1 MTVLN
6 LLSFINDALYDAL
19 PYAIVCLGILW
30 TAKYIRFPDLTCCGS
45 FVLGGAVAA
54 IATVRGGWPA
64 PAATALA
71 LVAGAGGGLLTALF
85 YIGLRMDRI
94 LSGILSAFVLY
105 SINLLL
111 LTPTLPYGDK
121 GTLLSLAEKL
131 DRQIVTP
138 PLQVGWH
145 PWVILIFFGF
155 VLAVKLLMDV
165 FLASEMGLAFRAL
178 EDEDAGEIVLLRQG
192 LSPNLYRTLALTAG
206 NGVIG
211 LAGALVSFKENAANA
226 NRGFDVLITGLIAFL
241 IGIQIHKVLQK
252 VAGFGTSRSFRG
264 AGLLRIRFT
273 TAAAI
278 GAVVYF
284 GLITLSQR
292 AEIDPSYAK
301 MLLAGLVAISVA
313 DLEGVLRRRRP
324 GTPAGSGHIG
334 DFPTANGPESGTDS
348 GDPVLTVQNLRFRYP
363 LADTETIRG
372 VSLKVGKGQFVR
384 LRGGNG
390 SGKTTTMRLI
400 AGFLDPQNGSHIIV
414 QGEDLTGDRRGRLR
428 QIAYVDQ
435 NANRGVIGVLTTQ
448 ENLALAAC
456 GGNPS
461 PWHRALTRSR
471 LARLAGVLERGGV
484 PRRIIDLPAD
494 HLSGGERQI
503 LNLLTLLAR
512 ERAPEIVFL
521 DEPANNLDAAN
532 RNRCR
537 RIIETLHERGV
548 SVVWISHAD
557 LEGIPAEAEIDMDQV
572 NGETQLSLVS
582 SGLSPQR

>member
-1 MTVLN
+1 MAVLN

-30 TAKYIRFPDLTCCGS
+30 TAKYIRFPDLTCCGT

-54 IATVRGGWPA
+54 IAIVKLGWPA
-64 PAATALA
+64 PAATLLA
-71 LVAGAGGGLLTALF
+71 VLAGAAGGLLTAMF
-85 YIGLRMDRI
+85 YLGLRMDRI

-111 LTPTLPYGDK
+111 LTPTLPYGDS
-121 GTLLSLAEKL
+121 GTLFSMAERL
-131 DRQIVTP
+131 DRQIATP

-145 PWVILIFFGF
+145 PWVILIFCGF

-178 EDEDAGEIVLLRQG
+178 EDEEAGDIVLLRQG
-192 LSPNLYRTLALTAG
+192 LSPSMYRMLALTVG

-241 IGIQIHKVLQK
+241 IGIQIHKVLHRS
-252 VAGFGTSRSFRG
+252 AGFMAARSFRG

-273 TAAAI
+273 TAVAA
-278 GAVVYF
+278 GAVAYF

-292 AEIDPSYAK
+292 VEIDPSYAK
-301 MLLAGLVAISVA
+301 ILLAALVAISVA
-313 DLEGVLRRRRP
+313 DVDGVLRRRSTQGRR
-324 GTPAGSGHIG
+324 
-334 DFPTANGPESGTDS
+334 S
-348 GDPVLTVQNLRFRYP
+348 GDLAPDKVITGEFNSADSVLSVRDLRFRYP

-372 VSLKVGKGQFVR
+372 VSFSVGRGQFVR

-400 AGFLDPQNGSHIIV
+400 AGFLDPQNGSRIIV
-414 QGEDLTGDRRGRLR
+414 QGNDLTGDRRGRLR

-435 NANRGVIGVLTTQ
+435 NAKRGVVGVLTTQ

-461 PWHRALTRSR
+461 PWRRALTRSR
-471 LARLAGVLERGGV
+471 TARLSDVLAKGGM
-484 PRRIIDLPAD
+484 PRRIVDLPAD

-512 ERAPEIVFL
+512 EQTPGIVFL
-521 DEPANNLDAAN
+521 DEPANNLDVAN
-532 RNRCR
+532 QERCR
-537 RIIETLHERGV
+537 RIIETLRESGV
-548 SVVWISHAD
+548 SVVWISHTELD
-557 LEGIPAEAEIDMDQV
+557 GMPSEIEIDMDKV
-572 NGETQLSLVS
+572 NGDGHLGFVK
-582 SGLSPQR
+582 SGITSHA